1 MRGLVLLFLVTVFS
15 IVGWSYCSNESREWA
30 KKLVRRHIL
39 AFIIATAAVAVAI
52 VFSVNTTL
60 RLV

>member
-1 MRGLVLLFLVTVFS
+1 MRGLILLFLVVVFS
-15 IVGWSYCSNESREWA
+15 IVGWGYCSNESQKEA
-30 KKLVRRHIL
+30 IKLVRRHLL

-52 VFSVNTTL
+52 VLSVNTTL